1 MKIDYEKIFKN
12 GNFGI
17 MRFSK
22 DSDSKNSLKAFVIVE
37 NRLVYETGGFDY
49 IYLFKNENLSYSE
62 NYRIEFICKAF
73 SFLDAYACKKNKMDC
88 IYDREQGINKAILE
102 ENSIKYE

>member
-1 MKIDYEKIFKN
+1 MKIDYEEIFKN

-17 MRFSK
+17 MRN
-22 DSDSKNSLKAFVIVE
+22 SKNLLEAFVIVD
-37 NRLVYETGGFDY
+37 NRLVYESGGFDY
-49 IYLFKNENLSYSE
+49 IYLFENENLSYSE

-73 SFLDAYACKKNKMDC
+73 SFLDAQACKRNKVNC